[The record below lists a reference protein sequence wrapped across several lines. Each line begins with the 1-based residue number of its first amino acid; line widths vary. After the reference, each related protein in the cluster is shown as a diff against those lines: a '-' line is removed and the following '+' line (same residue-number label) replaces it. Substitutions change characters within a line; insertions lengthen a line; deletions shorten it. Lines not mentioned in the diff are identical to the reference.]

1 MTPSTS
7 SALTSLSSGV
17 YTSQSMQ
24 ARRGLLLAGSLWELV
39 RFFLVLFLFA
49 SVLRGTSGAGP
60 WVFSWL
66 LVAGSGNLLI
76 AAGGGMLALF
86 PERYAR
92 LIALL
97 RLGKAMGVFSFIL
110 LVVSGSLGIASGY
123 EFLGIGRRALTGGAV
138 LLFVFFMDLAFLA
151 VLIGWREEHARP
163 DVPPAGPGSSL
174 PEYEETE
181 VHNFH

>member
-1 MTPSTS
+1 M
-7 SALTSLSSGV
+7 L
-17 YTSQSMQ
+17 
-24 ARRGLLLAGSLWELV
+24 ARRGLLLAGSFWELV

-49 SVLRGTSGAGP
+49 SVLRGISGAGS
-60 WVFSWL
+60 WVYSWL

-86 PERYAR
+86 PARYTR

-97 RLGKAMGVFSFIL
+97 RLGKAMSVFSFIL

-123 EFLGIGRRALTGGAV
+123 EILGIGRRAVTGGAV
-138 LLFVFFMDLAFLA
+138 LLLVFLLDVAFLA
-151 VLIGWREEHARP
+151 VLIGWRAEQGPR
-163 DVPPAGPGSSL
+163 DVPPAGPGSTL

-181 VHNFH
+181 VRNFH